1 MGILNRTPIS
11 ETNGEIA
18 VASNLPMQVQ
28 IGTSAKAKV
37 LVPMI
42 WSEENQ
48 ADRGR
53 FAVQLESDV
62 LSTDNRVALP
72 KGTILITEVD
82 SVTPDNKL
90 VNQSAVAVVYPD
102 TSGEVRQQS
111 IPKESIL
118 IRGKNGEPLI
128 AKGMRDKGGEIA
140 RQDILIGL
148 LGAAG
153 RAGEVINQNQNQS
166 STIISSGGF
175 SSQTITTSARRPDV
189 LAAAVEGFFKPM
201 SQRLSQ
207 RSDRTTQEILNRSN
221 VAIIPQGTKVSVFF
235 NTFFV
240 VNR

>member
-1 MGILNRTPIS
+1 
-11 ETNGEIA
+11 
-18 VASNLPMQVQ
+18 MQVQ

-42 WSEENQ
+42 WSEENKSNQ
-48 ADRGR
+48 GR
-53 FAVQLESDV
+53 FAVQLEEDV

-82 SVTPDNKL
+82 SVTPDNNL
-90 VNQSAVAVVYPD
+90 VNQSAVAIVYPD
-102 TSGEVRQQS
+102 SAGEVRQQS
-111 IPKESIL
+111 IKKESIL
-118 IRGKNGEPLI
+118 IRGEDGKPLI
-128 AKGMRDKGGEIA
+128 AKGLRDKGGEIA

-153 RAGEVINQNQNQS
+153 RAGEVINQNQSQS

-207 RSDRTTQEILNRSN
+207 RADSTTQEILNRPN
-221 VAIIPQGTKVSVFF
+221 VAIIPQNTEVSVFF